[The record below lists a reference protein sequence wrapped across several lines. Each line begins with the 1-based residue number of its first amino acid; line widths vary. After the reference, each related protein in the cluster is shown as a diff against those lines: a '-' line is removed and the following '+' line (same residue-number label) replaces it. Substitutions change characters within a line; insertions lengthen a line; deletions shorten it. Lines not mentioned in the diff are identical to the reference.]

1 MITLLTLRSFSMAQQ
16 TLPPKDPLDLTDPIA
31 NALEVTPVDDK
42 TVTLPDRENKRPKES
57 QTELDL
63 EYARENYMDLIEKGR
78 HSLEDLMDIARQSQH
93 PRAYEVI
100 ATLIKTV
107 TDTNEKVV
115 NLQKQAKEI
124 LSDSEQAKKVTNNNL
139 FVGSTS
145 ELTRIL
151 GGNARDILKNE

>member
-1 MITLLTLRSFSMAQQ
+1 
-16 TLPPKDPLDLTDPIA
+16 
-31 NALEVTPVDDK
+31 
-42 TVTLPDRENKRPKES
+42 
-57 QTELDL
+57 
-63 EYARENYMDLIEKGR
+63 MDLIEKGR
-78 HSLEDLMDIARQSQH
+78 HSLEYLMDIARQSQH